1 MPTMRILVVDDE
13 QDLCEILRFNLETEG
28 FSVDTANS
36 AEEAMSFLRDSLSK
50 HYNLILLDVMMERMS
65 GFEMARQMRAS
76 GDNTPIIFLTALG
89 EHDDQLQGFAA
100 GADDYIAKPFAFD
113 AVLARVKAV
122 LRRSNQNALGNHYTP
137 NTLTKREQLIFDL
150 FQQNPGRF
158 FTREEILESVWPDG
172 TLVGERSVD
181 VHIARLRKKMGAEG
195 SRIINKTG
203 YGYGLV

>member
-1 MPTMRILVVDDE
+1 MRILVVDDE